1 VYLLHDVR
9 LSDLLFFRN
18 DLLVISSLVL
28 SLCPTSPF
36 MESGFTKLI
45 AILATFTEGVHQSYE
60 RTSKLELKQCGAT
73 TMTTV
78 TRMSLICMFNY
89 EKQ

>member
-1 VYLLHDVR
+1 MPQRLADATGEKRIVTQCLLAEECFIVMAVIYLHHDVK

-36 MESGFTKLI
+36 MVSCDFSINSMFTILYKLKTKL
-45 AILATFTEGVHQSYE
+45 Q
-60 RTSKLELKQCGAT
+60 
-73 TMTTV
+73 
-78 TRMSLICMFNY
+78 
-89 EKQ
+89 